1 MIKSNAKTSFVVL
14 TLILT
19 IGFITGGAMQGDNTI
34 AKCLCRA
41 KVVGDE
47 IKYFEPCLPD
57 SRIEVTEIERGVR
70 VVSVICSN
78 RNSEKS
84 QDKITTPKKDTGVF
98 VIKCPNYWDET
109 ATCTC
114 DLKFVDNEPILE
126 PCHPDAKV
134 EKLNKVERN

>member
-1 MIKSNAKTSFVVL
+1 MTKSNAKTNIVVL
-14 TLILT
+14 TLILAV
-19 IGFITGGAMQGDNTI
+19 GFITGGAMQGDSTI
-34 AKCLCRA
+34 AKCLCHV
-41 KVVGDE
+41 KVVGGE
-47 IKYFEPCLPD
+47 INFEPCLPD

-78 RNSEKS
+78 INSEKS
-84 QDKITTPKKDTGVF
+84 QDEITTPKKNTGVF
-98 VIKCPNYWDET
+98 VLSCPNNWDET
-109 ATCTC
+109 TTCTC